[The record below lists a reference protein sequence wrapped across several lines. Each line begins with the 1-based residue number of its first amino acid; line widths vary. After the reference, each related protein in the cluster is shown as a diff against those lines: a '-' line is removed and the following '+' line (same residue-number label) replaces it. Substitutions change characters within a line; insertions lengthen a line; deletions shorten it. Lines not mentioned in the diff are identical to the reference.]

1 MKKIFKI
8 LGILILVV
16 IVAGVCFVTFIA
28 MRGIPKYDVH
38 VPDVPKV
45 EVTPQRV
52 ERGEKIADMLCFN
65 CHYDKTTQKL
75 TGRLLSEAPQFGTI
89 YSKNITNDPEYGIGK
104 WTDAEII
111 YFIRTGI
118 HPHSGKYVPPYM
130 VKLVHIS
137 DEDMRSIVSF
147 LRSDRPAVQA
157 SQVKHPDV
165 DPSFLT
171 KFLCFVAFKPFAYP
185 EKEIGQP
192 DTSNVLEYGKYLVLY
207 QMECYA
213 CHSADFKTMN
223 VMEPEKSEGFF
234 GGGNEL
240 IAPDGTKIKSLNL
253 TSDEETGI
261 GKWTEQ
267 EFGNAVRNGV
277 LPNGPALRN
286 PMVPFVRLTDSEI
299 HAMYTYLRTVPKLH
313 NKVDRGI

>member
-75 TGRLLSEAPQFGTI
+75 TGRLLSEAPQLGTI